1 MFEIFY
7 IMEPVM
13 ALREKSAWISFWTTL
28 IVYGAYFAYVGQA
41 AAAGRP
47 VGFAGPLTICIF
59 VLVVLQVGL
68 QIVMAALNREPR
80 GPQDERERLI
90 DLKASTRAF
99 YVLQVA
105 AMGAAVTVY
114 FFDKTLMANAVI
126 LALAVSELAR
136 HGGIILGYRR
146 AG

>member
-1 MFEIFY
+1 
-7 IMEPVM
+7 M
-13 ALREKSAWISFWTTL
+13 ALREKSAWVSFWTTL

-47 VGFAGPLTICIF
+47 VGFAGPLTTCIF
-59 VLVVLQVGL
+59 VLVVLQ
-68 QIVMAALNREPR
+68 IVLNIAAAALAPNEVRTPE
-80 GPQDERERLI
+80 DERERMINLR
-90 DLKASTRAF
+90 ATSGAF
-99 YVLQVA
+99 YAFQVA
-105 AMGAAVTVY
+105 AMCAAVTVY

-146 AG
+146 AC

>member
-1 MFEIFY
+1 
-7 IMEPVM
+7 M

-28 IVYGAYFAYVGQA
+28 VVYGAYFAYVGQA
-41 AAAGRP
+41 AASGRLLS
-47 VGFAGPLTICIF
+47 FAGPLTTCIF

-68 QIVMAALNREPR
+68 QIAISALNREPR

-90 DLKASTRAF
+90 DLTASTRAF

-114 FFDKTLMANAVI
+114 FFDKTLMAQAVI

>member
-1 MFEIFY
+1 
-7 IMEPVM
+7 M

-28 IVYGAYFAYVGQA
+28 VVYGAYFAYVGQA

-47 VGFAGPLTICIF
+47 VGFAAPLTTCIV
-59 VLVVLQVGL
+59 VLVVLQIGL
-68 QIVMAALNREPR
+68 QIAMAALNREPR

-90 DLKASTRAF
+90 DLKASAQAF

-114 FFDKTLMANAVI
+114 FFDKTLMAQAVI

-146 AG
+146 AC

>member
-1 MFEIFY
+1 
-7 IMEPVM
+7 M

-28 IVYGAYFAYVGQA
+28 IVYGAYFTYIGQA

-47 VGFAGPLTICIF
+47 LGFAGPLTTCIV
-59 VLVVLQVGL
+59 VLVVLQIGL
-68 QIVMAALNREPR
+68 QIVMAVLSREPR

-90 DLKASTRAF
+90 DLTASTRAF

-114 FFDKTLMANAVI
+114 FFDKALMANAVI

-136 HGGIILGYRR
+136 HGGVILGYRR
-146 AG
+146 AC

>member
-1 MFEIFY
+1 MLEIFY
-7 IMEPVM
+7 TQEQTM
-13 ALREKSAWISFWTTL
+13 ALREKSAWIAFWTTL
-28 IVYGAYFAYVGQA
+28 VVYGAYFAYVGQG

-47 VGFAGPLTICIF
+47 VGFAGPLTTCIV
-59 VLVVLQVGL
+59 VLVVLQIGL
-68 QIVMAALNREPR
+68 QIVMAAMNHEPR

-90 DLKASTRAF
+90 DLTASTRAF

-114 FFDKTLMANAVI
+114 FFDKALMAQAVI
-126 LALAVSELAR
+126 AALAVSELAR

-146 AG
+146 AC

>member
-1 MFEIFY
+1 
-7 IMEPVM
+7 M
-13 ALREKSAWISFWTTL
+13 ALREKSAWVSFWTTL

-47 VGFAGPLTICIF
+47 VGFAGPLTTCIF

-68 QIVMAALNREPR
+68 QIVLAALNREPR

-90 DLKASTRAF
+90 DLTATTRAF

-105 AMGAAVTVY
+105 TMGAAVTVY

-126 LALAVSELAR
+126 LALAMSELAR
-136 HGGIILGYRR
+136 HGGVILGYRR
-146 AG
+146 PC

>member
-1 MFEIFY
+1 
-7 IMEPVM
+7 M

-41 AAAGRP
+41 VAAGRP
-47 VGFAGPLTICIF
+47 VGFAGPLTTCIF

-68 QIVMAALNREPR
+68 QITMAALTREPR

-90 DLKASTRAF
+90 DLTASTRAF

-114 FFDKTLMANAVI
+114 FFDKALMANAVI

-136 HGGIILGYRR
+136 HGGITLGYRR
-146 AG
+146 AC

>member
-1 MFEIFY
+1 
-7 IMEPVM
+7 M

-28 IVYGAYFAYVGQA
+28 VVYGAYFAYVGQA

-47 VGFAGPLTICIF
+47 VGLAGPLTTCIL
-59 VLVVLQVGL
+59 VLVVLQIGL
-68 QIVMAALNREPR
+68 RIALNREPR
-80 GPQDERERLI
+80 GPHDERERLI
-90 DLKASTRAF
+90 DLTASKQAF

-114 FFDKTLMANAVI
+114 FFDKVLMAQAVI

-136 HGGIILGYRR
+136 HGGIILGHRR
-146 AG
+146 PC

>member
-1 MFEIFY
+1 
-7 IMEPVM
+7 M
-13 ALREKSAWISFWTTL
+13 ALREKSAWVSFWTTL
-28 IVYGAYFAYVGQA
+28 VVYGAYFAYIGQA

-47 VGFAGPLTICIF
+47 VGFAGPLTTCIV

-68 QIVMAALNREPR
+68 QIALSALNREPR
-80 GPQDERERLI
+80 GPQDEREQLI
-90 DLKASTRAF
+90 DVTARAQAF

-126 LALAVSELAR
+126 AALAVSELAR
-136 HGGIILGYRR
+136 HGGVILGYRR
-146 AG
+146 AC

>member
-1 MFEIFY
+1 
-7 IMEPVM
+7 M
-13 ALREKSAWISFWTTL
+13 ALREKSAWVSFWTTL

-41 AAAGRP
+41 AAGGRP
-47 VGFAGPLTICIF
+47 VGFAGPLTTCIL
-59 VLVVLQVGL
+59 VLVVLQIGL
-68 QIVMAALNREPR
+68 QIAMAALNREPR

-90 DLKASTRAF
+90 DLTASTRAF

-114 FFDKTLMANAVI
+114 FFDKALMAQTVI

-146 AG
+146 AC

>member
-1 MFEIFY
+1 
-7 IMEPVM
+7 M

-28 IVYGAYFAYVGQA
+28 AVYGAYFAYVGTVA
-41 AAAGRP
+41 TEGRSP
-47 VGFAGPLTICIF
+47 GFAGPLTACIL

-68 QIVMAALNREPR
+68 QIFWAALSREPR
-80 GPQDERERLI
+80 TPQDERERLI
-90 DLKASTRAF
+90 DLQASTRAF

-105 AMGAAVTVY
+105 AMGAAITVY
-114 FFDKTLMANAVI
+114 FADKTMMAHAVI
-126 LALAVSELAR
+126 LALAVSEVTR

>member
-1 MFEIFY
+1 
-7 IMEPVM
+7 M

-28 IVYGAYFAYVGQA
+28 VVYGAYFAYVGQA

-47 VGFAGPLTICIF
+47 VGFAGPLTTCIL
-59 VLVVLQVGL
+59 VLVVLQIGL
-68 QIVMAALNREPR
+68 QIVMAAVTREPR

-90 DLKASTRAF
+90 DLTASTRAF

-146 AG
+146 AC

>member
-1 MFEIFY
+1 
-7 IMEPVM
+7 M

-28 IVYGAYFAYVGQA
+28 VVYGAYFAYVGQA
-41 AAAGRP
+41 AAVGRP
-47 VGFAGPLTICIF
+47 VGFAGPLTTCIF

-68 QIVMAALNREPR
+68 QIVMAALTREPR

-90 DLKASTRAF
+90 DLTASTRAF

-114 FFDKTLMANAVI
+114 FFDKALMANAVI

-146 AG
+146 AC

>member
-1 MFEIFY
+1 
-7 IMEPVM
+7 M

-28 IVYGAYFAYVGQA
+28 IVYGAYFGYLAKTA
-41 AAAGRP
+41 LEGRP
-47 VGFAGPLTICIF
+47 LGFAGPLTVCIL

-68 QIVMAALNREPR
+68 QITLAALSREPR
-80 GPQDERERLI
+80 TPQDERERLI
-90 DLKASTRAF
+90 DLEASTKAF

-114 FFDKTLMANAVI
+114 FADKTMMAHAVI

-136 HGGIILGYRR
+136 HGGVILGYRR
-146 AG
+146 VC

>member
-1 MFEIFY
+1 
-7 IMEPVM
+7 M

-47 VGFAGPLTICIF
+47 VGFAGPLTTCIF
-59 VLVVLQVGL
+59 VLVVLQIGL
-68 QIVMAALNREPR
+68 QIAMAALSREPR

-90 DLKASTRAF
+90 DLKASTQAF

-146 AG
+146 AC

>member
-1 MFEIFY
+1 
-7 IMEPVM
+7 M

-28 IVYGAYFAYVGQA
+28 VVYGAYFAYIGQA

-47 VGFAGPLTICIF
+47 EGFAGPLTTCIF

-68 QIVMAALNREPR
+68 QIVMAAFNREPR

-90 DLKASTRAF
+90 DLTASTRAF

-114 FFDKTLMANAVI
+114 FFDKALMANAVI

-146 AG
+146 PC

>member
-1 MFEIFY
+1 
-7 IMEPVM
+7 M
-13 ALREKSAWISFWTTL
+13 ALREKSAWVSFWTTL

-47 VGFAGPLTICIF
+47 VGFAGPLTTCIF
-59 VLVVLQVGL
+59 ALVVLQIGL
-68 QIVMAALNREPR
+68 RIALNREPR

-90 DLKASTRAF
+90 DLRATTSAF

-105 AMGAAVTVY
+105 AMSAAVTVY
-114 FFDKTLMANAVI
+114 FFDKALMAQAVI

-146 AG
+146 AC

>member
-1 MFEIFY
+1 
-7 IMEPVM
+7 M

-28 IVYGAYFAYVGQA
+28 VVYGAYFAYVGQA
-41 AAAGRP
+41 AATGRT
-47 VGFAGPLTICIF
+47 VGFAGPLTTCIF

-68 QIVMAALNREPR
+68 QIVMAALTREPR

-90 DLKASTRAF
+90 DLIVSTRAF

-126 LALAVSELAR
+126 LALAMSELAR

-146 AG
+146 AC